1 MSLILVLFQGLT
13 AKVYLKNTPNVRAKN
28 LSNPCLLKI
37 SGAGERNGTYERG
50 VLPLAPRKKPA

>member
-37 SGAGERNGTYERG
+37 SGAGDRNREGCSIPCPME
-50 VLPLAPRKKPA
+50 KKPA